1 MLVIWMNAWVWD
13 LWERLDLSLEN
24 EDDDP
29 EWGGCGVAH

>member
-29 EWGGCGVAH
+29 DIEPNI